1 MLFFQIWRLI
11 KSLYL
16 INKQVQF
23 NINPLVEIPGDFW
36 LTTIKHRFGYFI
48 KNLPFLTIIS
58 NSNAFKCSKF
68 EFKLNNL
75 YPDIYI
81 INLIKKTALLIDFS
95 LHTAFELDYFG
106 LIRNLVVLVEDESE
120 PRVRVYIN
128 CPCKSFFLCKS
139 NPNSD

>member
-1 MLFFQIWRLI
+1 M
-11 KSLYL
+11 
-16 INKQVQF
+16 IN
-23 NINPLVEIPGDFW
+23 
-36 LTTIKHRFGYFI
+36 
-48 KNLPFLTIIS
+48 S

-81 INLIKKTALLIDFS
+81 INLIKKTALLVDFS

-120 PRVRVYIN
+120 PRACAYKTIHANIFFHANHFQFQIKRRLVSILIN
-128 CPCKSFFLCKS
+128 F
-139 NPNSD
+139 